1 MDDLNALLTESVTM
15 RLLAFVE
22 LSWEETD
29 KVWSKLQLL
38 RYDMSCHDC
47 TRREEDLSM
56 HKDLRTNEVNDK
68 LLPRS
73 RWISNRNDQHSE
85 IQYFHHD
92 SLFIT
97 RFDSKFIPASREVAA
112 NSWKDFRS
120 EASSSSDI
128 D

>member
-1 MDDLNALLTESVTM
+1 MDDFNVLLTEPVTV
-15 RLLAFVE
+15 RLLAVVE
-22 LSWEETD
+22 FSWEETD
-29 KVWSKLQLL
+29 KVWLKLQLL
-38 RYDMSCHDC
+38 RYDMSFHDC

-56 HKDLRTNEVNDK
+56 HTDLRTNEVNDK
-68 LLPRS
+68 MIPRS
-73 RWISNRNDQHSE
+73 RWISNQNDQHSE
-85 IQYFHHD
+85 VRYFHHD

-112 NSWKDFRS
+112 KSWKDFKS

>member
-1 MDDLNALLTESVTM
+1 MVDFNVLLTEPVTV
-15 RLLAFVE
+15 RLLAVVE
-22 LSWEETD
+22 FSWEETD
-29 KVWSKLQLL
+29 KVWLKLQLL

-56 HKDLRTNEVNDK
+56 HTDLRTNEVNDK
-68 LLPRS
+68 MIPRS
-73 RWISNRNDQHSE
+73 RWISNQNDQHSE
-85 IQYFHHD
+85 VRYFHHD

-112 NSWKDFRS
+112 KSWKDFKS

>member
-1 MDDLNALLTESVTM
+1 MVDFNVLLTEPVTV
-15 RLLAFVE
+15 RLLAVVE
-22 LSWEETD
+22 FSWEETD
-29 KVWSKLQLL
+29 KVWLKLQLL
-38 RYDMSCHDC
+38 RYDMSCHGC

-56 HKDLRTNEVNDK
+56 HTDLRTNEVNDK
-68 LLPRS
+68 MIPRS
-73 RWISNRNDQHSE
+73 RWISNQNDQHSE
-85 IQYFHHD
+85 VRYFHHD

-112 NSWKDFRS
+112 KSWKDFKS